1 MAKCRLSYAYS
12 TYGWSISTTGMQG
25 YSRDGLTKLRLAG
38 DEGRGEEVEE

>member
-1 MAKCRLSYAYS
+1 M
-12 TYGWSISTTGMQG
+12 WWG